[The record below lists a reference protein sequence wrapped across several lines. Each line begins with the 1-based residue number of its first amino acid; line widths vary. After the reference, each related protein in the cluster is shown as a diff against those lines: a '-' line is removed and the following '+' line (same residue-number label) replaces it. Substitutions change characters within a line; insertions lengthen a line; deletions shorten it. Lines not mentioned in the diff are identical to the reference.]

1 MNEELNKQEKSSPRK
16 NTRKASISKKNNQ
29 VNKEIQPKTAK
40 TGNTSSSTK
49 KNKNNTQSKKK
60 TVSSKSD
67 SKVNEEK
74 KIIAKSKNSTS
85 KKKNSTSTK
94 KKQQNKI
101 AKSNSSVNKT
111 QKNQTSKNKV
121 EPKVPAKKVNQEK
134 SIIELSKTPTNKKKI
149 LNIIFD
155 IIIAI
160 TIITIIILSIL
171 LYFKKKEENKTK
183 QELIEAVIP
192 RKIPNEELIEDESIK
207 NEITELKTKYNND
220 DVYAILSIGNQDTS
234 IPLVK
239 GSDNDYYLNHSI
251 TKENS
256 IIGSVFIGYRHDS
269 TSRQI
274 NIYGHNSGN
283 YDPPLRILEKYLF
296 SEEYFR
302 SNPSLELKIDNEVR
316 KYQIFSVYPADK
328 KSKEEHMQFNYQSE
342 LEWLTHFERMH
353 QRSLY
358 KTNTVF
364 TQNDN
369 VLVLQTCILYGK
381 YQNKLLIVVARE
393 IK

>member
-1 MNEELNKQEKSSPRK
+1 MKK
-16 NTRKASISKKNNQ
+16 NTNQ
-29 VNKEIQPKTAK
+29 QEPT
-40 TGNTSSSTK
+40 TESLEST
-49 KNKNNTQSKKK
+49 
-60 TVSSKSD
+60 
-67 SKVNEEK
+67 
-74 KIIAKSKNSTS
+74 
-85 KKKNSTSTK
+85 
-94 KKQQNKI
+94 
-101 AKSNSSVNKT
+101 
-111 QKNQTSKNKV
+111 
-121 EPKVPAKKVNQEK
+121 
-134 SIIELSKTPTNKKKI
+134 TNKKKN

-160 TIITIIILSIL
+160 IIIVIIILSIL

-192 RKIPNEELIEDESIK
+192 RIEPPEEVIDDESIK
-207 NEITELKTKYNND
+207 NEINELKNKFNND

-239 GSDNDYYLNHSI
+239 GNNNDYYLSHSI
-251 TKENS
+251 TKEDS
-256 IIGSVFIGYRHDS
+256 IIGSVFIDYRHDE

-274 NIYGHNSGN
+274 NVYGHNSGN

-296 SEEYFR
+296 NEEYFR
-302 SNPSLELKIDNEVR
+302 SNPTLELKIDNEVR
-316 KYQIFSVYPADK
+316 KYQIFSVYPANK

-358 KTNTVF
+358 KTDTVF

-381 YQNKLLIVVARE
+381 YQNKLLIVAARE